1 MRMFCLSLAVASMT
15 VIAATTARAEETAV
29 QDTAGVSQA
38 CPENCVLGVLQQGQ
52 GQGARDGSGPGYG
65 RGYGGGRNGAG
76 QGQGQGRGQGPRDGS
91 GQRRGQGYG
100 GGRNGNCR

>member
-1 MRMFCLSLAVASMT
+1 MRMFCLTLAVASMT

-65 RGYGGGRNGAG
+65 GGRNGAG

-91 GQRRGQGYG
+91 GPRRGQGYG